1 MSNIASLQLTNFQKK
16 GLSVFELKLRNVQ
29 LIVHRLVIFKKLFFK
44 SFVLF
49 A

>member
-29 LIVHRLVIFKKLFFK
+29 LVHRLVIFKKLFFL